1 MFLPDWFCSLFD
13 IHCSGVRCVPLIGG
27 ISYKDEEGSRT
38 PAITLWSFFFSFKSV
53 LVLLELVVKRE
64 GSSDGDGAG
73 RRRQQRSAP
82 GTRLP
87 GDPRGKPAARS
98 WKLLPAAA
106 ACPPGSVVSAPW
118 APGGALRAGTSR
130 GCPGRGRPRAA
141 PGGSAAPGAAPGPVP
156 EGLRGFGPGWAQEPL
171 PLDRPESHSKQ
182 LGVAAKRLTPPGFSK
197 RCASRF

>member
-1 MFLPDWFCSLFD
+1 MNEIHVSARLVLLPVWHPLFWSEVCPTNWR
-13 IHCSGVRCVPLIGG
+13 HQLQRWGRKQNPSYYALIF
-27 ISYKDEEGSRT
+27 
-38 PAITLWSFFFSFKSV
+38 FFFSFKSV

-64 GSSDGDGAG
+64 GSSDGDGAV

-87 GDPRGKPAARS
+87 GDPRGNPAARS

-141 PGGSAAPGAAPGPVP
+141 PGGSAAPGAAPGPLP

-171 PLDRPESHSKQ
+171 PLDRPRESQ
-182 LGVAAKRLTPPGFSK
+182 QAAGS
-197 RCASRF
+197 RCEAFNSAWV